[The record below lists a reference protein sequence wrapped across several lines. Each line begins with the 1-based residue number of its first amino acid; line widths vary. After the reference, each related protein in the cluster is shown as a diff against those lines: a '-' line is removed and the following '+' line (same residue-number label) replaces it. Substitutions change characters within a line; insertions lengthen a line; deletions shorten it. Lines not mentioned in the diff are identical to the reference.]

1 VNRLGFIVHPLHGD
15 GLYPFSEEFAGL
27 RPLEP
32 IHRSTFC
39 TRARLAERFRV
50 QAQRAAIARFAGAE
64 GMTLIAEYVEA
75 ETGKGADALDRRIQ

>member
-1 VNRLGFIVHPLHGD
+1 MAQPVRHREKAGKLYPPAVQKMGSAQHGD

-64 GMTLIAEYVEA
+64 GMTLIAE
-75 ETGKGADALDRRIQ
+75 